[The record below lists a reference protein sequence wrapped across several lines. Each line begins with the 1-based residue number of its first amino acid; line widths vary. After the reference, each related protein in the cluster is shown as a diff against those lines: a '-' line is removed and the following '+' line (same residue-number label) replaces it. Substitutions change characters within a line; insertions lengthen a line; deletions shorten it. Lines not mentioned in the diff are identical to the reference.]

1 MILKDDTKSKHT
13 HNCTL
18 THLGPLAV
26 PKSRSEINKK
36 EKKYMNTDLSR
47 FIQESTFNLWI
58 KAETDSYK
66 VQKGPASQSMRTV
79 RDDATNW
86 EIELLLGD
94 YPQSKPK
101 DLTISGKCFSLLPTN
116 VCDKNFAIIIY
127 IVMVHKF

>member
-1 MILKDDTKSKHT
+1 
-13 HNCTL
+13 
-18 THLGPLAV
+18 
-26 PKSRSEINKK
+26 
-36 EKKYMNTDLSR
+36 MNTDLSR
-47 FIQESTFNLWI
+47 FIQESTFNLLI
-58 KAETDSYK
+58 QAETDSYK